1 MKTLIKSIL
10 TIGMVAGFILCTA
23 EAQTASMQWA
33 WTLGC
38 ISLMTICGWGLNKL
52 ETTTEK

>member
-38 ISLMTICGWGLNKL
+38 ITLMTICGWGLNKL